1 MRKTIPVRRP
11 APAAS
16 SAALQARLEASAAR
30 FRQAMA
36 ESDFPVARQCC
47 EEVLRFAPN
56 NMRVLSDYALS
67 LMRVGEQAKAYKVYQ
82 KIYQAPAPQRA
93 QAAET
98 WLDGLVE
105 ACGWLGKTDEVRRYG
120 LEALEAAD
128 ARFAQGQRYPFPS
141 SAPPPFDASKPEQ
154 NIIAFSLYGGQPRYC
169 ETLIKNVEVARELY
183 PAWTCRVWLDESVPQ
198 HVWQRLRQAG
208 AQLVDMSQEKAI
220 FPTLWRFLVMDDP
233 TVRRFIVRD
242 ADSLLSE
249 REAAAVEEW
258 LASPYWFHHM
268 RDYFSHTELLL
279 AGMWGGCQG
288 VFSGVGEWMRDF
300 HARYTSSE
308 RFADQTFLKMVL
320 WPTVRESVLN
330 HDALFGFHGARA
342 WPTHAPVR
350 WRNESFHVGSNAGFA
365 SMTGKTSVA
374 EGETQPIEIIRD
386 NERWH
391 YKAQVKNAE
400 WKLPMPFFLID
411 EWQSGRLK
419 VQAL

>member
-11 APAAS
+11 ALAS
-16 SAALQARLEASAAR
+16 SPAALQARLDAVAAR

-36 ESDFPVARQCC
+36 DSDFSCARQCC

-56 NMRVLSDYALS
+56 NMQVLSDYALS
-67 LMRVGEQAKAYKVYQ
+67 LLRVGEPAKAYKVYQ

-105 ACGWLGKTDEVRRYG
+105 ACGWLGKTAEVRRYG
-120 LEALEAAD
+120 LEALKAAD
-128 ARFAQGQRYPFPS
+128 ARFAQGKRYPYPS
-141 SAPPPFDASKPEQ
+141 PEPAPFDAGKPEQ
-154 NIIAFSLYGGQPRYC
+154 NIIAFSLYGEQPRYC

-183 PAWTCRVWLDESVPQ
+183 PAWTCRVWLDNSVPQ
-198 HVWQRLRQAG
+198 HVWQRLAQAG
-208 AQLVDMSQEKAI
+208 AQLIDMSHEKTI

-233 TVRRFIVRD
+233 AVQRFIVRD

-279 AGMWGGCQG
+279 AGMWGGCRG
-288 VFSGVGEWMRDF
+288 VFSGVREWMQNF
-300 HARYTSSE
+300 HARYKSSE
-308 RFADQTFLKMVL
+308 RFADQSFLKTVL

-330 HDALFGFHGARA
+330 HDTLFGFHGARA
-342 WPTHAPVR
+342 WPAHAPVR
-350 WRNESFHVGSNAGFA
+350 WQNAHFHVGSNAGFA
-365 SMTGKTSVA
+365 SMTGQASV
-374 EGETQPIEIIRD
+374 QPDEAQPVEISR
-386 NERWH
+386 NGARWR
-391 YKAQVKNAE
+391 YMAPVKNAE
-400 WKLPMPFFLID
+400 WTLSMPFFLIE
-411 EWQSGRLK
+411 EWESGQLQ